1 MTMLILW
8 LLYEALKFD
17 LVSIFFYVKVEA
29 EKLKSRHQLNSIYYE

>member
-17 LVSIFFYVKVEA
+17 LVSIFFYIKVEA
-29 EKLKSRHQLNSIYYE
+29 EKLQE